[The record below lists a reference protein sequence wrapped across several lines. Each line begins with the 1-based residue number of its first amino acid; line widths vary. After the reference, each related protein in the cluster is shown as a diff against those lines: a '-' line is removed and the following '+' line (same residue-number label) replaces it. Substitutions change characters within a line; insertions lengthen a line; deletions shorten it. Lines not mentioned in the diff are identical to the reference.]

1 MPGRVSP
8 EIFSMEEMKD
18 HSATARERYNKLLLA
33 AIILACIAVTLYVN
47 LVMGINAVYTHLFY
61 IPIILAGIWYHQ
73 RAILVA
79 LFLGLAHISIS
90 YYVSGYIVPDSFIRA
105 SIFLVVAI
113 VIGALSENKDRL
125 FNDIHLLLE
134 STDEGIYGV
143 DTQGRCTFINR
154 SALEQLGYARNEVL
168 GKNTHDLIHHTRS
181 DGTPCQR
188 EQCCVIRSLRTG
200 IGCRD
205 SDDVFWRK
213 GGTSFPVEYS
223 SYPIMVDDEVRGA
236 VITFVNIAER
246 KRSEA
251 EVRDARRQAELYVD
265 LMGHDINNMNQIGIS
280 YLELGL
286 RNLGLSDEEKIY
298 LEKPLEAL
306 KNSTRLI
313 DTVRKL
319 QKIKEGGLR
328 HEKIDMCLL
337 LRDVVSEFSHLPGR
351 NVAIRLESAGECY
364 VEADT
369 LLKDVFVNIVGNA
382 IKHSAGPL
390 SIDIRQARV
399 FEDNVHYYRV
409 DISDNGPGIPEE
421 LKKRLFG
428 RHQRG
433 ETGVM
438 GRGLGLYLV
447 KKLVNDFHGKV
458 WVEDR
463 VPGEPSKGARFVV
476 MLPALTS

>member
-1 MPGRVSP
+1 
-8 EIFSMEEMKD
+8 MEEVKD
-18 HSATARERYNKLLLA
+18 HSAIAREQYNKLLLA
-33 AIILACIAVTLYVN
+33 AIILACIVVTLYVN

-61 IPIILAGIWYHQ
+61 IPIILAGIWYHK
-73 RAILVA
+73 RAVLVA
-79 LFLGLAHISIS
+79 IFLGLAHISIS
-90 YYVSGYIVPDSFIRA
+90 YYVAGYIVPDSFIRA
-105 SIFLVVAI
+105 SIFLVVSI
-113 VIGALSENKDRL
+113 VVGTLSENKDRL
-125 FNDIHLLLE
+125 FNDISLLLE

-168 GKNTHDLIHHTRS
+168 GKDTHDLIHHTRS
-181 DGTPCQR
+181 DGTPCRR
-188 EQCCVIRSLRTG
+188 EQCCVIQSLHVGT
-200 IGCRD
+200 GCRD

-213 GGTSFPVEYS
+213 DGTSFPVEYS
-223 SYPIMVDDEVRGA
+223 SYPIMDNDEIKGA
-236 VITFVNIAER
+236 VVTFVNIVER
-246 KRSEA
+246 KKSEA

-265 LMGHDINNMNQIGIS
+265 LMGHDINNMNQVGIS

-286 RNLGLSDEEKIY
+286 RNLRLNDEEKIY

-306 KNSTRLI
+306 NNSTRLI

-328 HEKIDMCLL
+328 HEKVDMCLL
-337 LRDVVSEFSHLPGR
+337 LREVASEFSHVPGR
-351 NVAIRLESAGECY
+351 DVAIRLESAGECY
-364 VEADT
+364 VAAEP
-369 LLKDVFVNIVGNA
+369 LLKDVFANILGNA
-382 IKHSAGPL
+382 IKHSTGPI
-390 SIDIRQARV
+390 SVDIRQERV
-399 FEDNVHYYRV
+399 LEDNMHYYRV

-433 ETGVM
+433 DTGAT

-463 VPGEPSKGARFVV
+463 VPGEPSKGAKFVV